1 MGIRG
6 EQKIWRDDKGCN
18 WILNGIKNFNSF
30 PLVPYSK
37 WQKMHLVSL
46 LQQMLHLGQFGFA
59 HGQRDCLSWYYSG
72 ETGILFGE
80 EIEKFSKREEKL
92 EEQFVVKNTI
102 IYFFP
107 LAIPTLHYWLSIRQ
121 FCMICGPIVPRV
133 KTVDYTGCSH

>member
-1 MGIRG
+1 
-6 EQKIWRDDKGCN
+6 
-18 WILNGIKNFNSF
+18 
-30 PLVPYSK
+30 
-37 WQKMHLVSL
+37 MHLVSL

-72 ETGILFGE
+72 ETGVLFGE